1 MDSRIVT
8 ALIVVVGV
16 PATLFGYIVVVER
29 VLRFLP
35 DRAQPRLRPW
45 LWLLPALL
53 LLGLFLVYPTIAT
66 AIRSLQD
73 KNIANPQFIGLT
85 NYQYFF
91 STGDTLVALRNN
103 IIWLVLLTAFVVV
116 GGLLSAILFDRVRY
130 EPVAKSLL
138 FVPLAISFVGAGVI
152 WKFMYD
158 HETGG
163 HRPDR
168 DAQRGSRGRWCA
180 TGRLHCRHHP

>member
-35 DRAQPRLRPW
+35 DRTQPRLRPW

-66 AIRSLQD
+66 AFRSFQD
-73 KNIANPQFIGLT
+73 KSITNPQFIGLT

-91 STGDTLVALRNN
+91 STGDTLIALR
-103 IIWLVLLTAFVVV
+103 
-116 GGLLSAILFDRVRY
+116 
-130 EPVAKSLL
+130 
-138 FVPLAISFVGAGVI
+138 
-152 WKFMYD
+152 
-158 HETGG
+158 
-163 HRPDR
+163 
-168 DAQRGSRGRWCA
+168 
-180 TGRLHCRHHP
+180 